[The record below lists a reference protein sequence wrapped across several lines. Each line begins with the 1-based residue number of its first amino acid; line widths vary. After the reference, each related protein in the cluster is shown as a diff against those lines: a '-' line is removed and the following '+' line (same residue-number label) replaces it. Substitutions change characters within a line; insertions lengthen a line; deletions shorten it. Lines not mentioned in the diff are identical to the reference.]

1 MKKIKLKSKMDLS
14 LKEYAVYATIALYAN
29 EKGISSISRDSLLN
43 LTGLKTPDTIT
54 EYTNKFVELG
64 LLEKEYF
71 FTRGKKLVRYHLLIP
86 NANYLWV
93 TQKVFCGNTELTG
106 FLIKLAEM
114 RYSYSSHVY
123 LTNVEIIKRMK
134 ISKNT
139 FYKLIKLAIQ
149 GNYISKNEYGYVIDP
164 ETFPLCK
171 SRQAKDKIENIM
183 QMSPDSRERK
193 TLLTYYDPFTG
204 EFSSKIGDVDA
215 FLDYCLSGV
224 PKHNKQT
231 FEEKIPKI
239 DYKF

>member
-1 MKKIKLKSKMDLS
+1 
-14 LKEYAVYATIALYAN
+14 
-29 EKGISSISRDSLLN
+29 
-43 LTGLKTPDTIT
+43 
-54 EYTNKFVELG
+54 
-64 LLEKEYF
+64 
-71 FTRGKKLVRYHLLIP
+71 
-86 NANYLWV
+86 
-93 TQKVFCGNTELTG
+93 
-106 FLIKLAEM
+106 M

-183 QMSPDSRERK
+183 QMSLDSRERK